1 MSVNHSDLKSLATSC
16 ILNTSPG
23 RFTKSCPYL
32 IVLLDTAG
40 TDRSL
45 IFISPPLSQSTTLE
59 GLQHN
64 TSYNISVAVQYMNGP
79 GPFGQP
85 VQNSTPVE
93 GGGCGY
99 CMYMSV
105 LALRNIVVAT
115 CVTSVGMEY
124 IYMVCAWC
132 CILHFTRLLRLLF
145 TLLLILFL
153 RTHMHTHMLHITH
166 SSICPT
172 KC

>member
-1 MSVNHSDLKSLATSC
+1 MSINHSGLKNLATSC

-45 IFISPPLSQSTTLE
+45 IFISPRLSQSTTLE

-99 CMYMSV
+99 CIYMSV
-105 LALRNIVVAT
+105 LAPQKHSCCYLCHQCRYGIHIHGV
-115 CVTSVGMEY
+115 C
-124 IYMVCAWC
+124 MV
-132 CILHFTRLLRLLF
+132 LHFAFYTF
-145 TLLLILFL
+145 T
-153 RTHMHTHMLHITH
+153 
-166 SSICPT
+166 
-172 KC
+172 

>member
-93 GGGCGY
+93 GGGCDY
-99 CMYMSV
+99 CMHMSV
-105 LALRNIVVAT
+105 LAPQKHS
-115 CVTSVGMEY
+115 CVTSVGVEY
-124 IYMVCAWC
+124 IHILYVVCMVCAWC
-132 CILHFTRLLRLLF
+132 VLLHFTCLRN
-145 TLLLILFL
+145 
-153 RTHMHTHMLHITH
+153 
-166 SSICPT
+166 
-172 KC
+172 

>member
-1 MSVNHSDLKSLATSC
+1 M
-16 ILNTSPG
+16 TSPG
-23 RFTKSCPYL
+23 RFTKSCLYL
-32 IVLLDTAG
+32 MNTNNLLLDTAG
-40 TDRSL
+40 TELLYRSL
-45 IFISPPLSQSTTLE
+45 IFVSSPFVSSPLSQSTTLE

-64 TSYNISVAVQYMNGP
+64 TSYEISVAVLYMNGL

-153 RTHMHTHMLHITH
+153 RTHMHTHTLHITH